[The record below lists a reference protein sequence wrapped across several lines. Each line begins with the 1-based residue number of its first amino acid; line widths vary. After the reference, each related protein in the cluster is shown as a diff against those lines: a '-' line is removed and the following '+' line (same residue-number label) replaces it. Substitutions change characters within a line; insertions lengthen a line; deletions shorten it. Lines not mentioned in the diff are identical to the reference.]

1 MEIRMKRLNIMSLG
15 LISTF
20 VLASGVCLVAT
31 TYIKLEERVQSE
43 QARTALLDRLAADQ
57 KISAALEAIRDGE
70 VRAGAQRLDLLLCD
84 DILEVRAEITSA
96 DSRAQA
102 SAKAAWVQ
110 IARSRPKNAEIGG
123 GGGWE
128 LSSDQIA
135 AARILAEAVPATCE
149 AEGLAA
155 KH

>member
-1 MEIRMKRLNIMSLG
+1 MKRLPLMSLG

-20 VLASGVCLVAT
+20 VLASGGCFVAT
-31 TYIKLEERVQSE
+31 TYIKLEERIQSE
-43 QARTALLDRLAADQ
+43 QASTALLDRLAVDAR
-57 KISAALEAIRDGE
+57 ISAALEAIRDGE

-84 DILEVRAEITSA
+84 DILEAGAEITSA
-96 DSRAQA
+96 DRRAQA
-102 SAKAAWVQ
+102 SVKAVWVQ

-123 GGGWE
+123 SGGWE

-135 AARILAEAVPATCE
+135 AERILAEAVPATGE
-149 AEGLAA
+149 AKGLAA